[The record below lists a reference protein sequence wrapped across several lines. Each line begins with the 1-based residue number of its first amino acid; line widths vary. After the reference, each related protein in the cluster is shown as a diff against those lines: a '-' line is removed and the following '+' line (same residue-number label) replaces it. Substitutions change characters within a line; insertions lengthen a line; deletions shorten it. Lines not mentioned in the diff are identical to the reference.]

1 MKILCITPLK
11 HLEGVYDNLSEC
23 GEIFYEPDL
32 NVDNLKSTLQKTQ
45 AEYLFTNP
53 NKQNFIL
60 DEIVLSDT
68 NLKVINTC
76 STGLNHI
83 DLKYCVDNNIDIWS
97 LKKDYELIN
106 DLPSTSELAFG
117 LMMSLLRFIPTSFHS
132 VKDGNWD
139 YEPYVGH
146 QVKGKTIGIIG
157 YGRLGKIMKR
167 LFNGWEVDILVT
179 DPYARI
185 GDAKGVS
192 LEELLEKSDVVFLH
206 THVTDETRDMVD
218 DEFIQKMKDGS
229 FLINTARG
237 ELVQEDSI
245 ISALEQRKLKGYA
258 TDVIRD
264 EFGNHKQ
271 SKLVDYSM
279 NPNSGVIITPH
290 IGGMTI
296 EGQTKAYHYAI
307 NKFRSLKH
315 D

>member
-1 MKILCITPLK
+1 
-11 HLEGVYDNLSEC
+11 
-23 GEIFYEPDL
+23 
-32 NVDNLKSTLQKTQ
+32 
-45 AEYLFTNP
+45 
-53 NKQNFIL
+53 
-60 DEIVLSDT
+60 
-68 NLKVINTC
+68 
-76 STGLNHI
+76 
-83 DLKYCVDNNIDIWS
+83 
-97 LKKDYELIN
+97 
-106 DLPSTSELAFG
+106 
-117 LMMSLLRFIPTSFHS
+117 MMSLLRFIPTSFHS

-167 LFNGWEVDILVT
+167 LFDGWGVDILVT

-185 GDAKGVS
+185 TNAKGVS
-192 LEELLEKSDVVFLH
+192 IDELLDKSDIVFLH
-206 THVTDETRDMVD
+206 THVTEETKNMVD

-237 ELVQEDSI
+237 ELVNEDSI
-245 ISALEQRKLKGYA
+245 ITALEQRKLKGYA

-279 NPNSGVIITPH
+279 NPNNRVIITPH

-296 EGQTKAYHYAI
+296 EGQTKAYLYAVE
-307 NKFRSLKH
+307 KFKWNY
-315 D
+315 

>member
-1 MKILCITPLK
+1 
-11 HLEGVYDNLSEC
+11 
-23 GEIFYEPDL
+23 
-32 NVDNLKSTLQKTQ
+32 
-45 AEYLFTNP
+45 
-53 NKQNFIL
+53 
-60 DEIVLSDT
+60 
-68 NLKVINTC
+68 
-76 STGLNHI
+76 
-83 DLKYCVDNNIDIWS
+83 
-97 LKKDYELIN
+97 
-106 DLPSTSELAFG
+106 
-117 LMMSLLRFIPTSFHS
+117 
-132 VKDGNWD
+132 
-139 YEPYVGH
+139 
-146 QVKGKTIGIIG
+146 
-157 YGRLGKIMKR
+157 MKR
-167 LFNGWEVDILVT
+167 LFDGWEVDILVT

-185 GDAKGVS
+185 GNAKGVS

-237 ELVQEDSI
+237 ELVKEDSI

-307 NKFRSLKH
+307 NKFRSVKH

>member
-1 MKILCITPLK
+1 MTPIEHLDGALNLINQFGEVTYIPNILKNEVNAKLIENKITHI
-11 HLEGVYDNLSEC
+11 
-23 GEIFYEPDL
+23 
-32 NVDNLKSTLQKTQ
+32 
-45 AEYLFTNP
+45 FTNP

-60 DEIVLSDT
+60 NAELLSNT
-68 NLKVINTC
+68 SVQVINTC

-83 DLKYCVDNNIDIWS
+83 DERYCSDNNIDIWS
-97 LKKDYELIN
+97 LTKDYELIN

-146 QVKGKTIGIIG
+146 QIKGKTIGIIG

-167 LFNGWEVDILVT
+167 LFDGWGVNILVT

-185 GDAKGVS
+185 TNAKGVS
-192 LEELLEKSDVVFLH
+192 LDKLLEKSDIVFLH

-237 ELVQEDSI
+237 ELVKEDSI
-245 ISALEQRKLKGYA
+245 ITALEQRKLKGYA

-264 EFGNHKQ
+264 EFGGHKQ
-271 SKLVDYSM
+271 SKLVDYSI

-290 IGGMTI
+290 IGGMTF

-307 NKFRSLKH
+307 NKFRSVNH

>member
-1 MKILCITPLK
+1 MSKNRRDFLKNACAPILFGALGIPL
-11 HLEGVYDNLSEC
+11 
-23 GEIFYEPDL
+23 
-32 NVDNLKSTLQKTQ
+32 
-45 AEYLFTNP
+45 
-53 NKQNFIL
+53 
-60 DEIVLSDT
+60 
-68 NLKVINTC
+68 INSC

-83 DLKYCVDNNIDIWS
+83 DVNYCNDNNIKIQCHKD
-97 LKKDYELIN
+97 DYELIN
-106 DLPSTSELAFG
+106 QLPSTSELAFG

-167 LFNGWEVDILVT
+167 LFDGWGVDILVT

-185 GDAKGVS
+185 TNAKGVS
-192 LEELLEKSDVVFLH
+192 IDELLDKSDIVFLH
-206 THVTDETRDMVD
+206 THVTEETKNMVD

-237 ELVQEDSI
+237 ELVDEDSI
-245 ISALEQRKLKGYA
+245 ITALEQRKLKGYA

-279 NPNSGVIITPH
+279 NPNNRVIITPH

-296 EGQTKAYHYAI
+296 EGQTKAYHWAI
-307 NKFRSLKH
+307 NKFKGIK
-315 D
+315 